1 MGAFGKVAYTENE
14 EVVKETIAENFS
26 TQSVVEEQVEKFDN
40 SYSVKLQEL
49 YEEYDKVT
57 LDEDRIKE
65 VTQIKVNAVAKKV
78 PFKVALVM
86 TTSVIVAL
94 LLAFLCIYNITV
106 INGMT
111 TSIDYLQEEV
121 TQYEYALSDAQAL
134 YNNLTSEENIQNE
147 LVNMGYGS
155 ITSSNIEAIDVA
167 NSVEVQDLQAE
178 TNWFDAVCNFISRI
192 FG

>member
-1 MGAFGKVAYTENE
+1 MSAFGRVAYTENE
-14 EVVKETIAENFS
+14 NIAQETVAENFS

-49 YEEYDKVT
+49 YEEYNKVT

-65 VTQIKVNAVAKKV
+65 VTQIKVNAVSTKV
-78 PFKVALVM
+78 PFKLALVM
-86 TTSVIVAL
+86 TTSIIITL

-111 TSIDYLQEEV
+111 GGIDYLQEEV
-121 TQYEYALSDAQAL
+121 TQYEYTLAEAQAI
-134 YNNLTSEENIQNE
+134 YNGLTSEDNIQAE
-147 LVNMGYGS
+147 LKDMGYA
-155 ITSSNIEAIDVA
+155 SSNVNVEAIEVA
-167 NSVEVQDLQAE
+167 NSVEVQDLQAD
-178 TNWFDAVCNFISRI
+178 TNWFDAICNFISQI

>member
-1 MGAFGKVAYTENE
+1 MEIIVDVNGSDNGIKPAILGSIKALGHTEA
-14 EVVKETIAENFS
+14 KI
-26 TQSVVEEQVEKFDN
+26 
-40 SYSVKLQEL
+40 
-49 YEEYDKVT
+49 T
-57 LDEDRIKE
+57 LVGNEDRIKE

-147 LVNMGYGS
+147 LINMGYGS

>member
-1 MGAFGKVAYTENE
+1 MSAFGKVAYTENE
-14 EVVKETIAENFS
+14 NVAKETIAENFN

-78 PFKVALVM
+78 PFKAALIM
-86 TTSVIVAL
+86 TTSIIITL
-94 LLAFLCIYNITV
+94 LLAFLCIYNIAV
-106 INGMT
+106 INGM
-111 TSIDYLQEEV
+111 SNGIDYLQEEV
-121 TQYEYALSDAQAL
+121 TRYEYSLAEAQTL
-134 YNNLTSEENIQNE
+134 YENLTSEENIQSE
-147 LVNMGYGS
+147 LINMGYGD
-155 ITSSNIEAIDVA
+155 ITSSNIVAIDVA
-167 NSVEVQDLQAE
+167 DSVEVQDLQAE